1 MNQEQTPLLKGL
13 AIGAGIGLATGIAA
27 SIWYQ
32 KKKHLAADDVLA
44 KIKKAFLKEGSIE
57 GSFIEYES
65 KPYQKFAIKVDSYAG
80 GITRFEDD
88 QLVSYEFLADAKT
101 GTVLEIKREVTEVS
115 PDILVGF

>member
-13 AIGAGIGLATGIAA
+13 AIGAGIGIAVGVTA

-44 KIKKAFLKEGSIE
+44 TIKKAFLKEGSIE

-65 KPYQKFAIKVDSYAG
+65 KPYQKFAIKVESYAG